1 MLHTVYMCATFSKTV
16 RKLIDTAVAHCCW
29 RAEGICL
36 TLIPSCLLL
45 LLLLLASA
53 ATLQT
58 LF

>member
-45 LLLLLASA
+45 LLASA